1 MWSTN
6 MDVSSRLLDR
16 TAGAEYITLQDAAR
30 LTGMGVGL
38 LLNLGASD
46 PTFPRLIRVSTRK
59 RLYRVAELRAWIESR
74 RGADP
79 LAKARRAKAKR

>member
-1 MWSTN
+1 ME
-6 MDVSSRLLDR
+6 VPSRLLDR
-16 TAGAEYITLQDAAR
+16 TAGAEYISLQDAAR

-46 PTFPRLIRVSTRK
+46 PAFPRLIRVSKRK
-59 RLYRVAELRAWIESR
+59 RLYRLAELRAWIESK

-79 LAKARRAKAKR
+79 RPKPRRAKAKR

>member
-1 MWSTN
+1 ME
-6 MDVSSRLLDR
+6 VSSRLLDR

-30 LTGMGVGL
+30 LTGLGVGL

-46 PTFPRLIRVSTRK
+46 PSFPRLIHVSKRK
-59 RLYRVAELRAWIESR
+59 RLYRLAELRAWIESK

-79 LAKARRAKAKR
+79 VVKGRRAKARS

>member
-1 MWSTN
+1 ME
-6 MDVSSRLLDR
+6 VSSRLLDR

-30 LTGMGVGL
+30 LTGMGIGL

-46 PTFPRLIRVSTRK
+46 PSFPRLIRVSARK
-59 RLYRVAELRAWIESR
+59 RLYRLAELRAWIEFK

-79 LAKARRAKAKR
+79 VVKARGAKAKR